1 MNLALKLLLI
11 SFLITIQSCGGGSSS
26 NTGVDDGS
34 ITKSNATLSWM
45 SPTQNIDDSLLL
57 AGQPSAYRI
66 YYGTQQD
73 SLSLLIELLAV
84 DHLSN
89 SYRIEYAQNSISN
102 NTDIFIA
109 MTAVSSNGIESE
121 YSEIIKFNTQ

>member
-11 SFLITIQSCGGGSSS
+11 SFLITIQSCGGSSS

-45 SPTQNIDDSLLL
+45 PPTQNIDDSLLL

>member
-11 SFLITIQSCGGGSSS
+11 SFLITIQSCGGESSTTGGS
-26 NTGVDDGS
+26 V
-34 ITKSNATLSWM
+34 IKSNATLSWM
-45 SPTQNIDDSLLL
+45 PPTQNIDDSLLL

-73 SLSLLIELLAV
+73 SLSLFIELLAV